1 MKNSL
6 IFIFLLMALLPGAVS
21 AGTYS
26 TTDNLFE
33 NSYTNNLIDMAQSQI
48 ENIINKKYAIIQVNY
63 DYYFISAKNEDV
75 IVNGYN
81 ITLND
86 TKIIR
91 AIRNQSNYNTFYTYD
106 IINEPKTTIYA
117 NNIIV
122 SNINTS
128 KSVKSKR
135 FDDYSSNRHIVILL
149 MFLLGVCF
157 AIFITKERK
166 Y

>member
-6 IFIFLLMALLPGAVS
+6 IFIFLLMALLPGAVN